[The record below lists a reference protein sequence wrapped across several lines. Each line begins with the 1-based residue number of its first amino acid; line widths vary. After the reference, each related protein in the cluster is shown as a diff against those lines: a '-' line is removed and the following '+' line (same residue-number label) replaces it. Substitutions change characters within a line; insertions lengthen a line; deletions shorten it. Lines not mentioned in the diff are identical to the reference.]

1 MVGATRFELVTFCTP
16 SKRATRLRY
25 APTWQNQTSNLSYII
40 PKRTTESQWGIFTE
54 VASRLWYNIAVMK
67 KQMNVVEKILA
78 SHVVEGDPA
87 RGGEL
92 GIRIDQTLTQDA
104 TGTMAYLQFE
114 SMGVPRVKTDLS
126 VSYVDHNF
134 LQSVARKYG
143 IVFSKAGNGICHQ
156 LHLERFGKPGTTL
169 LGSDSH
175 TPTGGGIGQIAIGA
189 GGIDI
194 AVAMA
199 GGAFHIPA
207 PKVRA
212 IVLKNRLRRGVSA
225 KDVILKVLE
234 RFGTK
239 GNVGWIFEYAGPGV
253 ATLDVPSRAT
263 IANMGAE
270 LGVTTSVFPSDAVT
284 RAFLAAQGR
293 AGDFTK
299 ITADRGAAYDDVF
312 EIDLAKV
319 EPMMAA
325 PHSPGNVV
333 TVKSKRGMKVNQIL
347 IGSCTNSSYRDIRT
361 VALYLKGRHVA
372 DDVEVG
378 IACGS
383 RQVIEMLAKDGSLG
397 ILHSA
402 GCRMLENACG
412 FCIGAHMSPRTGAV
426 SLRTNNR
433 NFEGRS
439 GTKSAQVYLVSPE
452 TAAASALTGRVEVPT
467 KNPVAAVPSP
477 RKFPIDDSMFLYR
490 RTAGRGVKGAEI
502 VRGPNIATVPKGEP
516 LAESLS
522 AVCAIKVGDKITT
535 DHIMPAGSRLKYRS
549 NIPEYAKFVFEPCDP
564 TFHDRCLANKAAGLA
579 NVIVAGE
586 SYGQGS
592 SREHA
597 AMCPMYLGV
606 KAVVAKSIER
616 IHRANLI
623 NFGIVPFVFDDPAG
637 YDMVD
642 EGAKFTLDGVR
653 RAVECGEPVAIKTP
667 KGTVTATA
675 ALSERE
681 RRLVLCGGLLASL

>member
-1 MVGATRFELVTFCTP
+1 MN
-16 SKRATRLRY
+16 SKA
-25 APTWQNQTSNLSYII
+25 
-40 PKRTTESQWGIFTE
+40 
-54 VASRLWYNIAVMK
+54 
-67 KQMNVVEKILA
+67 MNVAQKILSA
-78 SHVVEGDPA
+78 HLVEGDPSVD
-87 RGGEL
+87 REL
-92 GIRIDQTLTQDA
+92 GIKIDQTLTQDA

-114 SMGVPRVKTDLS
+114 SMGVDHIRNDLA
-126 VSYVDHNF
+126 VSYVDHNTVQIGFENADDHDF
-134 LQSVARKYG
+134 LQSIAKKYG
-143 IVFSKAGNGICHQ
+143 IVYSKCGNGICHQ

-175 TPTGGGIGQIAIGA
+175 TPTGGGVGQIAIGA

-199 GGAFHIPA
+199 GGAFHIPT

-212 IVLKNRLRRGVSA
+212 IVLKGKLRKGVSA

-234 RFGTK
+234 KFGTK
-239 GNVGWIFEYAGPGV
+239 GNVGWIFEYTGPGV

-284 RAFLAAQGR
+284 KQFLAAQGR
-293 AGDFTK
+293 AKDFVK
-299 ITADRGAAYDDVF
+299 IVADKGAKYDDTFTV
-312 EIDLAKV
+312 DLSKV

-333 TVKSKRGMKVNQIL
+333 TVKSKKGLKVNQIM

-361 VALYLKGRHVA
+361 VALYLKGKHVA

-383 RQVIEMLAKDGSLG
+383 RQVINMLAKDGSLA
-397 ILHSA
+397 ILHAA

-452 TAAASALTGRVEVPT
+452 TAAASALTGKVELPT

-477 RKFPIDDSMFLYR
+477 KKFPIDDAMFLYR
-490 RTAGRGVKGAEI
+490 ATAGKGVKGAEI
-502 VRGPNIATVPKGEP
+502 VRGPNIAPVPKGEP
-516 LAESLS
+516 LAKDLKGV
-522 AVCAIKVGDKITT
+522 AAIKVGDKITT
-535 DHIMPAGSRLKYRS
+535 DHIMPAGARLKFRS
-549 NIPEYAKFVFEPCDP
+549 NIPQYAKFVFEPCDP
-564 TFHDRCLANKAAGLA
+564 AFHDKCMANREKGLA

-606 KAVVAKSIER
+606 KAVLAKSIER

-623 NFGIVPFVFDDPAG
+623 NFGIVPLVFDDPKSYDLVAAG
-637 YDMVD
+637 
-642 EGAKFTLDGVR
+642 A
-653 RAVECGEPVAIKTP
+653 AVEMPGLRAAIENGGNVEVKVGKATF
-667 KGTVTATA
+667 TATA
-675 ALSERE
+675 ALSDRE

>member
-1 MVGATRFELVTFCTP
+1 MRSVKMIDLQ
-16 SKRATRLRY
+16 SKDGTKMENNSKA
-25 APTWQNQTSNLSYII
+25 
-40 PKRTTESQWGIFTE
+40 
-54 VASRLWYNIAVMK
+54 
-67 KQMNVVEKILA
+67 MNVAWKIL
-78 SHVVEGDPA
+78 SRHIVEGDA
-87 RGGEL
+87 AKDSEL

-114 SMGVPRVKTDLS
+114 SMGVDHVKNDLA
-126 VSYVDHNF
+126 VSYVDHNTVQIGFENADDHDF
-134 LQSVARKYG
+134 LASIAKRYG
-143 IVFSKAGNGICHQ
+143 IIYSKAGNGICHQ

-212 IVLKNRLRRGVSA
+212 IRLVGELRPGVSA

-234 RFGTK
+234 KFGTK
-239 GNVGWIFEYAGPGV
+239 GNVGWIFEYTGPGV

-263 IANMGAE
+263 ITNMGAE

-284 RAFLAAQGR
+284 RQFLAAQGR
-293 AGDFTK
+293 E
-299 ITADRGAAYDDVF
+299 ADWTEIAADDGAAYDDVF
-312 EIDLAKV
+312 EVDLGAL
-319 EPMMAA
+319 EPLAAA

-333 TVKSKRGMKVNQIL
+333 TVKSFAGTRVNQIM

-361 VALYLKGRHVA
+361 VAQILEGRHVA

-383 RQVIEMLAKDGSLG
+383 RQVVNMLAADGSLATL
-397 ILHSA
+397 IKA
-402 GCRMLENACG
+402 GCRILENACG
-412 FCIGAHMSPRTGAV
+412 FCIGAHMSPATGAV

-452 TAAASALTGRVEVPT
+452 TAAASALTGVVTACESVE
-467 KNPVAAVPSP
+467 PVMAPE
-477 RKFPIDDSMFLYR
+477 KFPIDDAMFLYR
-490 RTAGRGVKGAEI
+490 DTAGKGVPGTPI
-502 VRGPNIATVPKGEP
+502 VRGPNIATVPRGEP
-516 LAESLS
+516 LPDALH
-522 AVCAIKVGDKITT
+522 ACAAIKVGDKITT
-535 DHIMPAGSRLKYRS
+535 DHIMPAGARLKFRS
-549 NIPEYAKFVFEPCDP
+549 NVPEYSKYVFEPCDP
-564 TFHDRCLANKAAGLA
+564 TFQARCLANKANGAA
-579 NVIVAGE
+579 NVIIAGE

-597 AMCPMYLGV
+597 ALCPMYLGV
-606 KAVVAKSIER
+606 KAVIAKSIER

-623 NFGIVPFVFDDPAG
+623 NFGIVPFTFEDPAD
-637 YDMVD
+637 YDKVSQGD
-642 EGAKFTLDGVR
+642 GLSFTGLRAAIEGDGRLSIATPNARIRVR
-653 RAVECGEPVAIKTP
+653 T
-667 KGTVTATA
+667 T
-675 ALSERE
+675 LSERE
-681 RRLVLCGGLLASL
+681 KHLVLCGGLLASL

>member
-1 MVGATRFELVTFCTP
+1 
-16 SKRATRLRY
+16 
-25 APTWQNQTSNLSYII
+25 
-40 PKRTTESQWGIFTE
+40 
-54 VASRLWYNIAVMK
+54 MK
-67 KQMNVVEKILA
+67 DKAQNVVQKIL
-78 SHVVEGDPA
+78 SKHLVEGNPA
-87 RGGEL
+87 TDSEI

-114 SMGVPRVKTDLS
+114 SMGVSHVKNDLA
-126 VSYVDHNF
+126 VSYVDHNTVQIGFENADDHDF
-134 LQSVARKYG
+134 LASIAKKYG
-143 IVFSKAGNGICHQ
+143 IVYSKAGNGICHQ

-199 GGAFHIPA
+199 GGAFHIPT

-212 IVLKNRLRRGVSA
+212 IVLKGKLRKGVSA

-234 RFGTK
+234 KYGTK

-263 IANMGAE
+263 ITNMGAE
-270 LGVTTSVFPSDAVT
+270 LGVTTSVFPSDKVT
-284 RAFLAAQGR
+284 RQFLAAQGR
-293 AGDFTK
+293 AKDFTE
-299 ITADRGAAYDDVF
+299 IVADRDAAYDDTFTV
-312 EIDLAKV
+312 DLSKL
-319 EPMMAA
+319 EPLAAA
-325 PHSPGNVV
+325 PHSPGNIV
-333 TVKSKRGMKVNQIL
+333 TVKSMKGTKVNQIM

-361 VALYLKGRHVA
+361 VAQILKGRHVA

-383 RQVIEMLAKDGSLG
+383 RQVVNMLAADGSLA
-397 ILHSA
+397 ILIKA
-402 GCRMLENACG
+402 GCRILENACG
-412 FCIGAHMSPRTGAV
+412 FCIGAHMSPRTGAI

-452 TAAASALTGRVEVPT
+452 TAAASALTGTFTPATTGALPLRGVPAP
-467 KNPVAAVPSP
+467 K
-477 RKFPIDDSMFLYR
+477 KFPIDDAMFLYR
-490 RTAGRGVKGAEI
+490 KTAGKGVAGTKI
-502 VRGPNIATVPKGEP
+502 VRGPNIATVPKGVP
-516 LAESLS
+516 LAKDLKG
-522 AVCAIKVGDKITT
+522 ACAIKVGDKITT
-535 DHIMPAGSRLKYRS
+535 DHIMPAGARLKFRS
-549 NIPEYAKFVFEPCDP
+549 NIPAYAKFVFEPCDP
-564 TFHDRCLANKAAGLA
+564 KFHDICMANGKKGLA

-597 AMCPMYLGV
+597 ALCPMYLGV
-606 KAVVAKSIER
+606 KAVIAKSIER

-623 NFGIVPFVFDDPAG
+623 NFGIVPFTFANPAD
-637 YDMVD
+637 Y
-642 EGAKFTLDGVR
+642 AKVAAGDRVEIAGIR
-653 RAVECGEPVAIKTP
+653 AAVEGDGKVQVKVKGEGEERTFSAITS
-667 KGTVTATA
+667 
-675 ALSERE
+675 LSDRE
-681 RRLVLCGGLLASL
+681 RHLILCGGLLASL